1 MAKQIATEA
10 NRQSFLIKLAS
21 NPNYFGKVMN
31 SKQPVIQA
39 PGKNTTYEDLHC
51 VSYNPQSMELRA
63 VVEIKQSNGFSGD
76 SCTDGSFEYVR
87 FFVDYLNNG
96 TWVDEG
102 VTAFNTHDIAH
113 TGSLC
118 YGVTL
123 KIKPDFSSTCKDKPI
138 LPRVRA
144 ILSWNQIPTAGDANF
159 TPFWGNVKEVNIQIR
174 PKSKFF
180 DIPFKDWTTILDKN
194 NLSIASELKI
204 KSIIEGAQVNSG
216 INKNIAQLDN
226 NKNLVFDAKHLLD
239 LKKVYGNKVDDT
251 RLGSTAIMMAQTKA
265 YASNVSAISKSLI
278 SAKLDLA
285 AVSDFVINSK
295 YNTSFEE
302 LTCVGLNREINE
314 LHGAIHVKRPNGYM
328 GDLCSIG
335 SREYVAFYMDFGA
348 GWKYMG
354 TSSVQVHDIAE
365 MPKDGLMYNIY
376 LPVNLTPWQK
386 AYCQAGIAKVRGIL
400 SWNILPP
407 PNDPNYVA
415 PWGDTEE
422 CQVEIK
428 PLPKG
433 VVDPV
438 TPVISTLGG
447 IEVDKINASGIANGQ
462 STIVPAIKGI
472 DSPFDGLILF
482 GGIIGSALPGS
493 KYRILVQEPGSLIFQ
508 PNTSSFTVNVTNIN
522 SGVVSF
528 TNINQAADIA
538 GYFTYLNDY
547 VGPDLVQVSGNLL
560 GHFTPSK
567 SGLHFVKIETLGGDV
582 SAVVPFMVDKS
593 APVVKIDITSGGG
606 NCGTNFSTGDI
617 LSGTFNYHNE
627 DSGVNIGDS
636 NFLSVSLSLAPSGAL
651 GTPLFGTSGL
661 PADPDAPSISYPT
674 SAAITN
680 QWFLNTATMTPCGY
694 TVHIHATNR
703 TIVSSSFVGKY
714 DTKSQGFC
722 IAK

>member
-1 MAKQIATEA
+1 MAKQIAIEV
-10 NRQSFLIKLAS
+10 NRQGFLIKLAS

-51 VSYNPQSMELRA
+51 ISYNPQSAELRA
-63 VVEIKQSNGFSGD
+63 VVEIKQSSGFSGD

-102 VTAFNTHDIAH
+102 VTVFNTHDIAH

-123 KIKPDFSSTCKDKPI
+123 KITPDFASTCKDKPI

-144 ILSWNQIPTAGDANF
+144 ILAWNQIPPAGDANF
-159 TPFWGNVKEVNIQIR
+159 TPFWGNVKEVNIQIQ
-174 PKSKFF
+174 PKSKLFSL
-180 DIPFKDWTTILDKN
+180 PFKDWGTMLSATTKSKIAALISGEKTNGNFINAAAAFDTNKN
-194 NLSIASELKI
+194 IVFDQQHLSELK
-204 KSIIEGAQVNSG
+204 KA
-216 INKNIAQLDN
+216 
-226 NKNLVFDAKHLLD
+226 
-239 LKKVYGNKVDDT
+239 YGNKVDDT

-265 YASNVSAISKSLI
+265 YSSNVSAISKSLI
-278 SAKLDLA
+278 AAKLDLA

-314 LHGAIHVKRPNGYM
+314 LHGAIHVKRPNGYL
-328 GDLCSIG
+328 GDLCSVG
-335 SREYVAFYMDFGA
+335 SREYVAFYMDFGT
-348 GWKYMG
+348 GWQYMG

-365 MPKDGLMYNIY
+365 IPKDGLMYNIY
-376 LPVNLTPWQK
+376 LPINLTPWQK

-433 VVDPV
+433 VVDAV

-447 IEVDKINASGIANGQ
+447 IEVDKINAAGIANGQ
-462 STIVPAIKGI
+462 STIVPAIRGV

-493 KYRILVQEPGSLIFQ
+493 KYRILIQEPGSLIFQ
-508 PNTSSFTVNVTNIN
+508 PNTASFTVNVTNIN
-522 SGVVSF
+522 SGVQSF
-528 TNINQAADIA
+528 VDVNQTADVA

-547 VGPDLVQVSGNLL
+547 VGSDLVQVAGNLL
-560 GHFTPSK
+560 GHFSPSR
-567 SGLHFVKIETLGGDV
+567 SGLHFVKIETLSGDV
-582 SAVVPFMVDKS
+582 STVVPFMVDKS
-593 APVVKIDITSGGG
+593 NPVVKIDITSGGG

-627 DSGVNIGDS
+627 ESGVNIGNS
-636 NFLSVSLSLAPSGAL
+636 NFLAVSLSLAPTGAL
-651 GTPLFGTSGL
+651 GTPLFGTSGA
-661 PADPDAPSISYPT
+661 PADPDAPSINYPS
-674 SAAITN
+674 SAASTN
-680 QWFLNTATMTPCGY
+680 QWFLNTAAMTPCGY
-694 TVHIHATNR
+694 TVHIHGTNR
-703 TIVSSSFVGKY
+703 TIVSSSSVGKY

-722 IAK
+722 IANK